1 MHWQSRSCRRSG
13 SISVLIELRELR
25 RFRASRL
32 FWFQALGFFGFFLLL
47 TWVQGTTIHFS
58 TRNNDGF
65 IAGTSAQGLLLTLPT
80 VLLLLVLLLP
90 FVTADGVTRDL
101 YRRTHELLLATAL
114 PGWAYVWGRYLVGLL
129 GLVRPNGAGKTSLM
143 RMIAT
148 LLEPTE
154 GRILWNGQDI
164 RTHGQAL
171 RQVLGYLPQD
181 FGIYP
186 EFTGRQFLRYLAA
199 MKGLPRSLVNRRVDE
214 VLEVVNLEAE
224 ADRKLPTYSGGMKQ
238 RIGIAQALLN
248 DPELLIVDEPTAGL
262 DPAERVRFRTLL
274 ASLTRNRIV
283 LLSTHIISDVEA
295 VASCLVI
302 LQQGRVLADT
312 TPEELLA
319 KTRGAVWSVTVDQ
332 ATALQLQANY
342 QVSTMVTQMSGITL
356 RLVSATRPHETAVVV
371 EPNLEEAYLLATGGQ
386 AVRT

>member
-1 MHWQSRSCRRSG
+1 M
-13 SISVLIELRELR
+13 ELALERLSKRYGRDFALQQLSLR
-25 RFRASRL
+25 LS
-32 FWFQALGFFGFFLLL
+32 
-47 TWVQGTTIHFS
+47 
-58 TRNNDGF
+58 
-65 IAGTSAQGLLLTLPT
+65 P
-80 VLLLLVLLLP
+80 
-90 FVTADGVTRDL
+90 
-101 YRRTHELLLATAL
+101 
-114 PGWAYVWGRYLVGLL
+114 GLL
-129 GLVRPNGAGKTSLM
+129 GLVGPNGAGKTSLM

-186 EFTGRQFLRYLAA
+186 EFTGRQFLRYLAS
-199 MKGLPRSLVNRRVDE
+199 MKDLPGSLINRRVDE
-214 VLEVVNLEAE
+214 VLAMVNLEQE

-274 ASLTRNRIV
+274 AGLTRNRIII
-283 LLSTHIISDVEA
+283 LSTHIISDVEA
-295 VASCLVI
+295 VASRLVI
-302 LQQGRVLADT
+302 VQEGRVLADT
-312 TPEELLA
+312 TPGELLT
-319 KTRGAVWSVTVDQ
+319 KTKGAIWSVTVEQ

-342 QVSTMVTQMSGITL
+342 QVSTMINQTGGVTL
-356 RLVSATRPHETAVVV
+356 RIVSVTRPHGAAILVDPT
-371 EPNLEEAYLLATGGQ
+371 LEEAYLMATGRQ
-386 AVRT
+386 VAQV

>member
-1 MHWQSRSCRRSG
+1 MME
-13 SISVLIELRELR
+13 VTIERLSKRYGQQWALYQLSLRC
-25 RFRASRL
+25 
-32 FWFQALGFFGFFLLL
+32 G
-47 TWVQGTTIHFS
+47 
-58 TRNNDGF
+58 
-65 IAGTSAQGLLLTLPT
+65 P
-80 VLLLLVLLLP
+80 
-90 FVTADGVTRDL
+90 
-101 YRRTHELLLATAL
+101 
-114 PGWAYVWGRYLVGLL
+114 GLL
-129 GLVRPNGAGKTSLM
+129 GLVGPNGAGKTSLM

-154 GRILWNGQDI
+154 GMIRWNGQDI

-199 MKGLPRSLVNRRVDE
+199 MKGLPSSLLNRRVDE
-214 VLEVVNLEAE
+214 VVEMVNLERA
-224 ADRKLPTYSGGMKQ
+224 ADHKLLTYSGGMKQ

-295 VASCLVI
+295 VAGRLVI
-302 LQQGRVLADT
+302 LQEGHILADT
-312 TPEELLA
+312 TPEALLA
-319 KTRGAVWSVTVDQ
+319 QSARSVWSVMVDQ
-332 ATALQLQANY
+332 GTALQLQASY
-342 QVSTMVTQMSGITL
+342 QVSTMVHQMNGVML
-356 RLVSATRPHETAVVV
+356 RLVSPTRPHEAAVVV
-371 EPNLEEAYLLATGGQ
+371 DPNLEEAYLLATGRQ
-386 AVRT
+386 AARI

>member
-1 MHWQSRSCRRSG
+1 MLVHERSKKKERTTMELTIEHLSKRYGQHWALHQLS
-13 SISVLIELRELR
+13 LRCE
-25 RFRASRL
+25 
-32 FWFQALGFFGFFLLL
+32 
-47 TWVQGTTIHFS
+47 
-58 TRNNDGF
+58 
-65 IAGTSAQGLLLTLPT
+65 P
-80 VLLLLVLLLP
+80 
-90 FVTADGVTRDL
+90 
-101 YRRTHELLLATAL
+101 
-114 PGWAYVWGRYLVGLL
+114 GLL
-129 GLVRPNGAGKTSLM
+129 GLVGPNGAGKTTLM

-154 GRILWNGQDI
+154 GTIRWNEQDI

-199 MKGLPRSLVNRRVDE
+199 MKGLPSSLVHRRVDE
-214 VLEVVNLEAE
+214 VLEIVQMEQA

-274 ASLTRNRIV
+274 ASLTRKRIV

-295 VASCLVI
+295 VANRLMI
-302 LQQGRVLADT
+302 LQEGRVLADT
-312 TPEELLA
+312 TPEASLA
-319 KTRGAVWSVTVDQ
+319 QTAGSVWSVTTDQ
-332 ATALQLQANY
+332 ITAMQLQASY
-342 QVSTMVTQMSGITL
+342 QVSTMVNQLHGVTL
-356 RLVSATRPHETAVVV
+356 RIVSPTRPHEAAVIID
-371 EPNLEEAYLLATGGQ
+371 PSLEEAYLR
-386 AVRT
+386 AVGRQEARI